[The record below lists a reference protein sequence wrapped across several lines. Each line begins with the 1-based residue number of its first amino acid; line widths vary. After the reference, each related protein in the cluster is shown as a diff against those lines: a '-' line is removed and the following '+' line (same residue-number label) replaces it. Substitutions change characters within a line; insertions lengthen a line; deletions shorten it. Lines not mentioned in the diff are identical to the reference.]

1 MKKALVYGTTFMFGS
16 LVMNP
21 AVISPAYAD
30 IVSTQ
35 DIVTEQRAGINK
47 AQLTEQL
54 ERSDVQEQLVR
65 YGVDPQEALDRV
77 SSMTDEEI
85 LELTANIDELPAG
98 ANAVVVLLLVFI
110 IWILLR

>member
-1 MKKALVYGTTFMFGS
+1 MKKSLVYGTAFIFGT

-21 AVISPAYAD
+21 AAISPVYAD

-35 DIVTEQRAGINK
+35 DIVTEQRAGVNK

-65 YGVDPQEALDRV
+65 YGVDPEEALERIN
-77 SSMTDEEI
+77 SMTDEEI

-98 ANAVVVLLLVFI
+98 ADAVVVILLLFV
-110 IWILLR
+110 IWILIR

>member
-1 MKKALVYGTTFMFGS
+1 MKKSLVYGTACMFGT

-21 AVISPAYAD
+21 AAISPAYAD

-54 ERSDVQEQLVR
+54 ERGDVQEQLVR

-98 ANAVVVLLLVFI
+98 ANAVVVILLVFI
-110 IWILLR
+110 IWILIR

>member
-1 MKKALVYGTTFMFGS
+1 MKKSLVYGTALAFGT

-21 AVISPAYAD
+21 AAISPAYAD

-35 DIVTEQRAGINK
+35 DIVTEQRAGVNK

-54 ERSDVQEQLVR
+54 ERADVQEQLVR
-65 YGVDPQEALDRV
+65 YGVDPQEALERIN
-77 SSMTDEEI
+77 SMTNEEI

-98 ANAVVVLLLVFI
+98 ANAVVVILLVFI
-110 IWILLR
+110 IWILIR

>member
-1 MKKALVYGTTFMFGS
+1 MKKSLVYGTAVMFGS

-21 AVISPAYAD
+21 ATISPAYAD

-35 DIVTEQRAGINK
+35 DIVTEQRAGLNK

-65 YGVDPQEALDRV
+65 YGVDPKEAIDRV
-77 SSMTDEEI
+77 NSMTNEEI

-98 ANAVVVLLLVFI
+98 ASGVVVLLLVLI
-110 IWILLR
+110 IFILLR